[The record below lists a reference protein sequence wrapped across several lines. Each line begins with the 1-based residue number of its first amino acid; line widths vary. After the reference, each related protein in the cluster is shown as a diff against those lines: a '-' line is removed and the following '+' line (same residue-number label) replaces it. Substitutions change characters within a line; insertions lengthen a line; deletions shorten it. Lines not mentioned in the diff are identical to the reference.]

1 MNMTTSLDDIPLK
14 TMKNQDNNF
23 MDDSDDPMVK
33 DILHEFQQELEI
45 NNKQQ
50 QPQKPI
56 IQSSISTE
64 EPAAYPPY
72 KINYNPINERK
83 IKKEESYYNEEYIK
97 KSVIIVIITFSIFS
111 PIFFNVVIQKLPDVF
126 RTMIE
131 TYELYVKLGVLLI
144 VIYFLFYYKII

>member
-23 MDDSDDPMVK
+23 MDDSEDPMVK
-33 DILHEFQQELEI
+33 DILNEFQQELEI
-45 NNKQQ
+45 NNKQH

-56 IQSSISTE
+56 IPTPTTE
-64 EPAAYPPY
+64 ESYPPY

-111 PIFFNVVIQKLPDVF
+111 PVFFNIIIQKLPEFF
-126 RTMIE
+126 RTIIE

-144 VIYFLFYYKII
+144 AIYFLFYNKII

>member
-23 MDDSDDPMVK
+23 MDDSEDPMVK
-33 DILHEFQQELEI
+33 DILNEFQQELEI
-45 NNKQQ
+45 NNKQH

-56 IQSSISTE
+56 IQSSTTE

-97 KSVIIVIITFSIFS
+97 KSVIIGIITFSIFS
-111 PIFFNVVIQKLPDVF
+111 PVFFNIIIQKLPEF
-126 RTMIE
+126 LRTIIE

-144 VIYFLFYYKII
+144 AIYFLFYNKII

>member
-23 MDDSDDPMVK
+23 MDDSEDPMVK
-33 DILHEFQQELEI
+33 DILNEFQQELEI
-45 NNKQQ
+45 NNKQH

-56 IQSSISTE
+56 IPTSSTE
-64 EPAAYPPY
+64 ESYPPY

-111 PIFFNVVIQKLPDVF
+111 PVFFNIIIQKLPEIF
-126 RTMIE
+126 RTIIE

-144 VIYFLFYYKII
+144 AIYFLFYNKII

>member
-23 MDDSDDPMVK
+23 MDDSEDPMVK
-33 DILHEFQQELEI
+33 DILNEFQQELEI
-45 NNKQQ
+45 NNKQH

-56 IQSSISTE
+56 IQSSTTE
-64 EPAAYPPY
+64 EPAAYPAY

-97 KSVIIVIITFSIFS
+97 KSVIIGIITFSIFS
-111 PIFFNVVIQKLPDVF
+111 PVFFNIIIQKLPEF
-126 RTMIE
+126 LRTIIE

-144 VIYFLFYYKII
+144 AIYFLFYNKII